1 MAFLPEVEAPF
12 LYVDLPYPGSNPAE
26 IEETITRPAEE
37 ALATLPEKAD
47 ALRPLAAERDLPL
60 YSVAVAGIETPT
72 RSPRIEAMHGTGSVA
87 EAAALVAAGTG
98 ARITVARI
106 TAPDGMATCA
116 MAEVEGRQE

>member
-1 MAFLPEVEAPF
+1 MRVAGIGFRDGAGMDSLRWVLAAVEARGGAA
-12 LYVDLPYPGSNPAE
+12 D
-26 IEETITRPAEE
+26 
-37 ALATLPEKAD
+37 ALATLPEKAP
-47 ALRPLAAERDLPL
+47 ALRALAEERGLPL
-60 YSVAVAGIETPT
+60 HPVTVAGIDTPT